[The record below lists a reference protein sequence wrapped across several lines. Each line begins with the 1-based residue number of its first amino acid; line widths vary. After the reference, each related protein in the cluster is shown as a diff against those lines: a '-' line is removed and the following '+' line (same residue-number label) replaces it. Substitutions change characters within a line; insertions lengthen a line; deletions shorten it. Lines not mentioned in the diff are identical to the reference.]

1 MEHNKSCERN
11 IIREIKKVQIMFEK
25 NLNKVLDKYELTSAQ
40 APIISYLFEAE
51 KENRE
56 IQQKDIEEFF
66 YLKNPTVTG
75 ILDRLETKKF
85 IVRKISKDDKR
96 KRLIYLTSKSKK
108 ICEDINTCI
117 EEFRGKVLKGIT
129 KEDAL
134 VVINVI
140 NKMSENL
147 EELSDL

>member
-25 NLNKVLDKYELTSAQ
+25 NLNKVLEKYELTSVQ

-51 KENRE
+51 KESRE
-56 IQQKDIEEFF
+56 VQQKDIEEFF

-85 IVRKISKDDKR
+85 IVRKVSKEDKR

-108 ICEDINTCI
+108 IYQDINSCI
-117 EEFRGKVLKGIT
+117 EEFRGKALNGIT
-129 KEDAL
+129 KDEFIA
-134 VVINVI
+134 VINVV
-140 NKMSENL
+140 NKMAKNL
-147 EELSDL
+147 DDIE